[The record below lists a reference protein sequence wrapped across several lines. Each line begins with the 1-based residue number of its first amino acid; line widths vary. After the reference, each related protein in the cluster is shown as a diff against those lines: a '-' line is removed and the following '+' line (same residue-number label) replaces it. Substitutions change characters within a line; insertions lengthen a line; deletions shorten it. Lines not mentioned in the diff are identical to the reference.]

1 MHSNYLP
8 QFSENN
14 YLMSVKL
21 ILVSLSILIVSAI
34 AFGCKSQK
42 DKSQDGSDAAG
53 LALSDDVAMIF
64 GSSGG
69 FAGKTTKYKLYEDGR
84 LYKGLDRDGYEELKP
99 LDENLAGQ
107 FFSNFNTLG
116 FDRMELNDP
125 GNMTYFIIVE
135 VGDRK
140 KKLAWGGMNKDMP
153 DNLDT
158 YYRNFMKTMKRHNLG
173 VDM

>member
-1 MHSNYLP
+1 MSLKFILP
-8 QFSENN
+8 I
-14 YLMSVKL
+14 L
-21 ILVSLSILIVSAI
+21 ILLVAAI

-42 DKSQDGSDAAG
+42 KASEPTELAATDLAESDE
-53 LALSDDVAMIF
+53 VAMIF

-69 FAGKTTKYKLYEDGR
+69 FAGKTTRYMLYEDGR
-84 LYKGLDRDGYEELKP
+84 LYKGLTGDRFEALKP

-107 FFSNFNTLG
+107 FYSNFKTLG
-116 FDRMELNDP
+116 FDRVDLDDP
-125 GNMTYFIIVE
+125 GNMTYFIIVQ

-140 KKLAWGGMNKDMP
+140 KKLAWGGMNKEMP
-153 DNLDT
+153 ENLDT